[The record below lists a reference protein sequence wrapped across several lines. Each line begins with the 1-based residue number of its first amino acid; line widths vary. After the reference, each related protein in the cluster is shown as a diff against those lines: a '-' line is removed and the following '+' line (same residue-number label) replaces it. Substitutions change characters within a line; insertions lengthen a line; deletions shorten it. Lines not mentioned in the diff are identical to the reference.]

1 MLYKNY
7 LLKSCITLSHFE
19 KCFDLVSR
27 MLHFLSLVSK
37 IRNDT
42 NFILIAPIKKKEK
55 EKNGLIININRE
67 SIWF

>member
-42 NFILIAPIKKKEK
+42 NFILIAPIK
-55 EKNGLIININRE
+55 
-67 SIWF
+67 